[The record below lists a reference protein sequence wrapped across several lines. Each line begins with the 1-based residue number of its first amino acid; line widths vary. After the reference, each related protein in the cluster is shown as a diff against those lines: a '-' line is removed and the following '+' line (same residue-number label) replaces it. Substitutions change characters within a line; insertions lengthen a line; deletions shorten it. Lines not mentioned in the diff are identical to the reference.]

1 MKAMIVSLGLLLSL
15 QLHAQK
21 GQVVIPTK
29 FPDAVPVLNV
39 GTFHMG
45 YSTDDHTTEFDEH
58 NKENVL
64 QVHKIAKAIAAFKP
78 TVIIVETPPGYD
90 SSLQKEYK
98 EYLQH
103 PEMKFEHPS
112 EIELLAYEVG
122 RLCGVQRIY
131 GIDYKEGYNYMVSQ
145 TVRNSK
151 DSASYHRYMQLM
163 EDFDKKYPE
172 DNLPV
177 AELLQ
182 RTNHPDFL
190 DLLITVNADIL
201 THIASP
207 GKAEGADEAAKYYH
221 RNLVMYS
228 NLNQVKLSK
237 DDRVFI
243 LMGGSHT
250 AFFNDFM
257 RRSPKYKLVDV
268 LPYLQ

>member
-1 MKAMIVSLGLLLSL
+1 MKAMMVSLGLLFSL

-45 YSTDDHTTEFDEH
+45 YSTDAHTTEFNEH
-58 NKENVL
+58 DQENIK

-78 TVIIVETPPGYD
+78 TVIIVETPPEYD
-90 SSLQKEYK
+90 SSLQKEYRQ
-98 EYLQH
+98 YLQS
-103 PEMKFEHPS
+103 PGMKFEHPS

-122 RLCGVQRIY
+122 RLSGVQRIY
-131 GIDYKEGYNYMVSQ
+131 GVDYSEGYNYRISQ

-151 DSASYHRYMQLM
+151 DSATYYRYMQLL
-163 EDFDKKYPE
+163 EDFDKKNPE

-177 AELLQ
+177 QQLLQ
-182 RTNHPDFL
+182 RNNHPDYL
-190 DLLITVNADIL
+190 DMLLTVNADIL
-201 THIASP
+201 THIASA

-221 RNLVMYS
+221 RNLVMFS
-228 NLNQVKLSK
+228 HLNQVALSK
-237 DDRVFI
+237 EDRVFI

-257 RRSPKYKLVDV
+257 RRSPKYKLVAV